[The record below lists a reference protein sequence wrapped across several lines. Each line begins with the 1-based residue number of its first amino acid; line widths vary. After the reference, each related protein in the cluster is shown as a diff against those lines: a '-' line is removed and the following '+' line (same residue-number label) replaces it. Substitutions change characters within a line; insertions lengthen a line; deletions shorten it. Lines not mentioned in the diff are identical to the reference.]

1 MQKEKMKEIKI
12 MNTNTMELN
21 LKEMETVNGGSL
33 IESLK
38 RIKDATVIYF
48 VREFKDCNEPI
59 GLTVGSLC
67 CLGKGIIHEITR

>member
-1 MQKEKMKEIKI
+1 MD
-12 MNTNTMELN
+12 TNIMELN

-33 IESLK
+33 IDTLK
-38 RIKDATVIYF
+38 GIKDATAIYF
-48 VREFKDCNEPI
+48 VREFRDCTEPI